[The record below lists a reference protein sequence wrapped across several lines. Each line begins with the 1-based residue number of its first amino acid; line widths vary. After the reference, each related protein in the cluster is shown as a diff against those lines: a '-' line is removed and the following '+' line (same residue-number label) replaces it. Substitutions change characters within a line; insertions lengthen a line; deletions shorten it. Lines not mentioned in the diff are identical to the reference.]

1 MDFLN
6 FQISSMVSL
15 FSQIKTLVFEIKPSF
30 PYISHLDFNEFLLK
44 TFPFKPPPQDLFL
57 FKTQK
62 KKKNLKSHPTQMS
75 DDHNKAKQ
83 QDRTSPLFYL
93 LTPF

>member
-6 FQISSMVSL
+6 FQNFFTVSL

-57 FKTQK
+57 FKTPK
-62 KKKNLKSHPTQMS
+62 KKFKIPSHP
-75 DDHNKAKQ
+75 NE
-83 QDRTSPLFYL
+83 
-93 LTPF
+93 